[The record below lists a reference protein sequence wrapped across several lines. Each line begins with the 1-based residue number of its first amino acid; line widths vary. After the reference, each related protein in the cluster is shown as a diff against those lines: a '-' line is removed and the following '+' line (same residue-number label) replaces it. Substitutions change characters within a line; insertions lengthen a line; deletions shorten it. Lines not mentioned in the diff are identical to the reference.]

1 MDEHRQQIGAA
12 PLADLN
18 EELNIMQA
26 LDALELPPA
35 FCTADTVRR
44 QYRQL
49 AKQYHPDNSRTGD
62 ADRFEAVQK
71 AWEFL
76 SVNFDNTGSVEPH
89 ADHVHM
95 TGRNGGWSAP
105 FAREFRYEAENYAP
119 PSRDLN
125 PEVEEVR
132 KALAKRPID
141 YEGLL
146 LRAEWLEHNLTDG
159 SMDGTELLEILGK
172 VQDIRG
178 RVKKAEKRV
187 RFIAGRIG
195 AAEKQVEACRDLAGE
210 LKDRTLFGKED
221 IPGKKDV
228 FKKEDIPG
236 REDTFEEKNV
246 FDSDDGKRFLEG
258 TESFRARASA
268 GLADFFDSIRGRAAL
283 AKEYRELEK
292 KTEQCLAQVER
303 YRKDLFLLE
312 RFCRESV
319 NCPALLEE
327 VQHEQTRLEELL
339 HSSEGSKGKRCSPK

>member
-1 MDEHRQQIGAA
+1 
-12 PLADLN
+12 
-18 EELNIMQA
+18 MQA
-26 LDALELPPA
+26 LDALELPPVY
-35 FCTADTVRR
+35 CTADTVRR

-76 SVNFDNTGSVEPH
+76 SANFENTGSAESPASDVRAAGLNRQAAGEE
-89 ADHVHM
+89 
-95 TGRNGGWSAP
+95 NGGWTAS

-132 KALAKRPID
+132 KALHKRPID

-187 RFIAGRIG
+187 HYISGRIG
-195 AAEKQVEACRDLAGE
+195 AAEKQVEACRTLAGE
-210 LKDRTLFGKED
+210 RKDRTLFGKED
-221 IPGKKDV
+221 IPG
-228 FKKEDIPG
+228 
-236 REDTFEEKNV
+236 REGTFEKNNGI
-246 FDSDDGKRFLEG
+246 DSDEGKRFPEE
-258 TESFRARASA
+258 TESFRDKVPAETGKRIGDKVSA
-268 GLADFFDSIRGRAAL
+268 GLADFFDRVRDRAAL

-292 KTEQCLAQVER
+292 KTEKCLEQVER
-303 YRKDLFLLE
+303 YRKDLSLLE
-312 RFCRESV
+312 RFCRKSV

-327 VQHEQTRLEELL
+327 VQQEQKRLEELL
-339 HSSEGSKGKRCSPK
+339 SSEKGKGKS